1 MLQLA
6 TEVALDI
13 VDGSLHEPLSC
24 GGSGPSDV
32 GSNKAIGSLVEQTFA
47 SWGFQFNHIDPR
59 PSYFAIHQGIGQG
72 PLIDQWSAAG
82 IE

>member
-13 VDGSLHEPLSC
+13 VDGSLHEPPSC
-24 GGSGPSDV
+24 GGSGPCDV
-32 GSNKAIGSLVEQTFA
+32 GCDEAIGSLVEQTFA
-47 SWGFQFNHIDPR
+47 SGGLQFNNIDPR

-72 PLIDQWSAAG
+72 PLIDQRSPTG